1 MIIQSDSYSM
11 NSGRNYSKNAASFK
25 ALSVW
30 NNRTGF
36 FSRLSQAE
44 AEKASENASKNELL
58 EQAKDAIEEE
68 KSKDD
73 ADKNSIKS
81 DMNELMERF
90 KTNRTIKTTDINSE
104 IEAVRR
110 IQQQTLNYLLYL
122 LFGKKSVDDLDT
134 SFLNDDG
141 TQGEENAVFS
151 TAQNTSQQNG
161 DSMTSESI
169 GGEFA
174 SWNYY
179 SEQETTSFETKGTV
193 ITADGRQID
202 FNVSMKMS
210 RRFEMRTK
218 EVINFGASRCTDPL
232 VINLDSNI
240 CNVSDQKFLFDLDS
254 DGTEESISMLGKG
267 SGFLAFDKNGDG
279 VINDGSELFG
289 TASGD
294 GFADLMQY
302 DQDGNGWID
311 EADEIFDKLRIWQ
324 MNEDGTSTLVA
335 LGKAGVGAICLGTAD
350 TEFSL
355 NSYDNTNNAVIRKTG
370 MFLYEN
376 GTFGTMQQVDM
387 AT

>member
-11 NSGRNYSKNAASFK
+11 NSGRNYSKNTASFK

-30 NNRTGF
+30 DNRTGF

-134 SFLNDDG
+134 SFLNDDS

-161 DSMTSESI
+161 DSMTSESV

-232 VINLDSNI
+232 VINLDSNV

-267 SGFLAFDKNGDG
+267 SGFLALDKNGDG

-294 GFADLMQY
+294 GFVDLMQY

-376 GTFGTMQQVDM
+376 RTVGTMQQVDM

>member
-11 NSGRNYSKNAASFK
+11 NSGRNYSKNTASFK

-30 NNRTGF
+30 DNRTGF

-267 SGFLAFDKNGDG
+267 SGFLVLDKNGDG

-376 GTFGTMQQVDM
+376 GTVGTMQQVDM

>member
-11 NSGRNYSKNAASFK
+11 NSGRNYSKNTASFK

-30 NNRTGF
+30 DNRTGF

-193 ITADGRQID
+193 ITADGRQIN

-267 SGFLAFDKNGDG
+267 SGFLALDKNGDG

>member
-30 NNRTGF
+30 DNRTGF
-36 FSRLSQAE
+36 LSRLSKAE
-44 AEKASENASKNELL
+44 AGKASENTSKNELL

-141 TQGEENAVFS
+141 TQGEENTGFS
-151 TAQNTSQQNG
+151 TAQNTSQQSG
-161 DSMTSESI
+161 DSMTGESV

-202 FNVSMKMS
+202 FNVSMKVS

-232 VINLDSNI
+232 VINLDSNV

-267 SGFLAFDKNGDG
+267 SGFLALDKNGDG

-376 GTFGTMQQVDM
+376 GMVGTMQQVDM

>member
-1 MIIQSDSYSM
+1 MT
-11 NSGRNYSKNAASFK
+11 GE
-25 ALSVW
+25 SV
-30 NNRTGF
+30 
-36 FSRLSQAE
+36 
-44 AEKASENASKNELL
+44 
-58 EQAKDAIEEE
+58 
-68 KSKDD
+68 
-73 ADKNSIKS
+73 
-81 DMNELMERF
+81 
-90 KTNRTIKTTDINSE
+90 
-104 IEAVRR
+104 
-110 IQQQTLNYLLYL
+110 
-122 LFGKKSVDDLDT
+122 
-134 SFLNDDG
+134 
-141 TQGEENAVFS
+141 
-151 TAQNTSQQNG
+151 
-161 DSMTSESI
+161 

-232 VINLDSNI
+232 VINLDSNV

-267 SGFLAFDKNGDG
+267 SGFLALDKNGDG
-279 VINDGSELFG
+279 DINDGSELFG

-376 GTFGTMQQVDM
+376 GMVGTMQQVDM